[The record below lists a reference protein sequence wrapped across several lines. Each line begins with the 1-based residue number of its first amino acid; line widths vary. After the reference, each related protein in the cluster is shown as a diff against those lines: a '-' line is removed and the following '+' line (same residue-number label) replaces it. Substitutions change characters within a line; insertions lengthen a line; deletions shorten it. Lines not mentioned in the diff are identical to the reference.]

1 MFSKLTTFIDPYFG
15 MISDQTA
22 QLPPGALF
30 KSSVDTAGN
39 PRQNRRRTVGGDGMP
54 LIRQLKIER
63 FRGIRHLE
71 WSPGSG
77 INGLIGPGD
86 SGKSSVLDA
95 IDLVLSA
102 RRSATFTDAD
112 FHGLDTARDILIDVT
127 IGDLPASLLDL
138 DRYGFFHRGWDSD
151 IGVTDEPEAG
161 SEIVVSIRLTIGADL
176 DPKWTL
182 FSERAE
188 ADDCLRDLP
197 FAERVRLAPTRLG
210 AFAGHHL
217 AWGVRSVLNRIAE
230 VRPAAGAA
238 LADAARQA
246 RAAFGD
252 AAAAEVADTIAMVR
266 DVAGQ
271 VGVAGAEEAEAL
283 LDAHGVSFGAGAI
296 ALHDGDGV
304 PLRNLGLGSS
314 RLLVAGLQ
322 ALAGNTSPITL
333 VDELEHGLEPFRIIR
348 LLHQLGAKDAV
359 PPRQVFVTTHS
370 PVVVRELSAQQ
381 LWRARRDPDAPDL
394 SLIKLGRNPA
404 DQGTLRT
411 CADAFLAPSVLV
423 CEGATE
429 VGLIRGLDLYWTDQ
443 GDRPMGSCGVA
454 TADGT
459 GSNMLQRALS
469 FAQAGYRTGLWH
481 DSDKELDAEELRALE
496 EAGVMRFFWDE
507 PNTTE
512 MQIFASIADDAIRP
526 LVELAREW
534 NGEESVNGQIRAR
547 KADLDLAF
555 DDPLGYDL
563 AERSALGAAATKGKW
578 FKTVSYAETIGRDVL
593 GPHLAGSG
601 GRLVQTVEELRA
613 WILNAPE
620 DGEEDAGDDVEPEYL

>member
-1 MFSKLTTFIDPYFG
+1 
-15 MISDQTA
+15 
-22 QLPPGALF
+22 
-30 KSSVDTAGN
+30 
-39 PRQNRRRTVGGDGMP
+39 MP
-54 LIRQLKIER
+54 LIRQLKIRR
-63 FRGIRHLE
+63 FRGVGRLE
-71 WSPGSG
+71 WAPGTG

-86 SGKSSVLDA
+86 SGKSTVLDA

-112 FHGLDTARDILIDVT
+112 FHGLDTTQEIQIEAT
-127 IGDLPASLLDL
+127 IGDLPASLLEL
-138 DRYGFFHRGWDSD
+138 DRYGMFHRGWDSD
-151 IGVTDEPEAG
+151 FGVSDEPEAG
-161 SEIVVSIRLTIGADL
+161 GEIVISVRLTVGADL

-182 FSERAE
+182 YSERAE
-188 ADDCLRDLP
+188 AEEALRDLP

-217 AWGVRSVLNRIAE
+217 AWGPRSVLNRIAE

-252 AAAAEVADTIAMVR
+252 AAAAEVADTIDMVR

-283 LDAHGVSFGAGAI
+283 LDAHGVSFGAGSI
-296 ALHDGDGV
+296 ALHDGNGV

-322 ALAGNTSPITL
+322 ALAGNSSPITL

-348 LLHQLGAKDAV
+348 LLHQLGAKDAE

-381 LWRARRDPDAPDL
+381 LWRARRDPAAPNL

-429 VGLIRGLDLYWTDQ
+429 VGLIRGLDLYWADQ
-443 GDRPMGSCGVA
+443 GERPMGSCGVA
-454 TADGT
+454 IADGT
-459 GSNMLQRALS
+459 GSNMLQRALA
-469 FAQAGYRTGLWH
+469 FAQAGYRTALWH
-481 DSDKELDAEELRALE
+481 DSDKELDAGELLALHA
-496 EAGVMRFFWDE
+496 AGVTRFFWDE
-507 PNTTE
+507 PYTTE
-512 MQIFASIADDAIRP
+512 MQIFASIADGAVGP
-526 LVELAREW
+526 LVDLARDW
-534 NGEESVNGQIRAR
+534 NGEESVNAQIHAR
-547 KADLDLAF
+547 NADIDLAF
-555 DDPLGYDL
+555 DNPFGFTPEERAVLG
-563 AERSALGAAATKGKW
+563 GAATKGKW
-578 FKTVSYAETIGRDVL
+578 YKTVSYAETVGREVI
-593 GPHLAGSG
+593 GPHLAASG
-601 GRLVQTVEELRA
+601 GRLSQTIGELRA
-613 WILNAPE
+613 WILGAAGE
-620 DGEEDAGDDVEPEYL
+620 DEADDHGDVDI